1 MIQSNNPT
9 LTDFFMDVFEF
20 GPVCV
25 FLWENKTGEW
35 PVVQVTGNVEKIFGW
50 TADEFIRGDVTDAD
64 ITHPDDYERIVE
76 EENAWK
82 EADTDKGVLH
92 LVTDRYSP
100 FDSQHEMSL
109 MSNGMQAIINLTGT
123 VGRNIES
130 PNDARNIQREVW
142 TFRLDPDNRDRFH
155 EKVRDFLLDME
166 QEAARVMT
174 PLESEQQHDG
184 QITAGVGFYYFEES
198 DDD

>member
-1 MIQSNNPT
+1 MWARHERYRDPASGEPRALAYGNPEAEFEQLVKAVVNARGVTPQSILDRLVGTNS
-9 LTDFFMDVFEF
+9 V
-20 GPVCV
+20 
-25 FLWENKTGEW
+25 
-35 PVVQVTGNVEKIFGW
+35 
-50 TADEFIRGDVTDAD
+50 
-64 ITHPDDYERIVE
+64 
-76 EENAWK
+76 